1 MMYFGTA
8 STERVRDAMR
18 ADYLGQIV
26 TPAAGNR
33 YEEWVTF
40 IVDNS
45 IYSDEY
51 PGDLGYLRM
60 LEELS
65 DYRSRCRFAVAP
77 DVVADHQAT
86 LERSWPMLR
95 PIREVVGRVALCAQ
109 NGATPD
115 DMPWDY
121 IDAVFLAGIVECVP
135 CGLVPDLAELRDL
148 KARGNPCPR
157 CRVRMEEWKVSAMAA
172 AITAEAK
179 RRGKWVHMGRVN
191 SDKRIRR
198 AREMGVDSGDG
209 TYIAKGPDINLIRLL
224 GWLYPDDF
232 RWMRAE
238 QRPTTAQ
245 HAQRGLPDDLFSQG
259 QLFDFAAVA

>member
-1 MMYFGTA
+1 MLYFGTA

-18 ADYLGQIV
+18 ADYLGQII

-33 YEEWVTF
+33 YEEYVRF
-40 IVDNS
+40 IVDNGK
-45 IYSDEY
+45 YSNAY

-60 LEELS
+60 LEGLS
-65 DYRSRCRFAVAP
+65 DYRSRCQFAVAP
-77 DVVADHQAT
+77 DVVADHDGT
-86 LERSWPMLR
+86 LALSWPMLR

-109 NGATPD
+109 NGATPE

-135 CGLVPDLAELRDL
+135 CGWVPAIETLPQTNCRHCGRQLA
-148 KARGNPCPR
+148 
-157 CRVRMEEWKVSAMAA
+157 EWKVSDMAA
-172 AITAEAK
+172 AITVEAK
-179 RRGKWVHMGRVN
+179 LRGKWVHMGRVN
-191 SDKRIRR
+191 SEQRIQR

-209 TYIAKGPDINLIRLL
+209 TYITYGPDINLIRLL

-238 QRPTTAQ
+238 QKPKPVKPAFATALAAELDGQ
-245 HAQRGLPDDLFSQG
+245 GDLFELAG
-259 QLFDFAAVA
+259 AA